1 MVRIMDCEVVGIR
14 SVSFTGKDGQPVQ
27 GCYLNCTYELSGQN
41 DLGLGVVS
49 VYASASFVRGASV
62 TLGTSVRVARTKNG
76 YELVK

>member
-41 DLGLGVVS
+41 DLGQGVVS
-49 VYASASFVRGASV
+49 VYASFVRRASV

-76 YELVK
+76 YELAE